1 MTEQKKLSRIAAPL
15 RILIVFLVAFDLAFV
30 GQKLGGAYESEF
42 GSHPDEAAHCV
53 TGIFVHDAMVAG
65 LAYARGGF
73 HGSPIEV
80 GRSFADTFYL
90 HYPKV
95 ALGVWPPA
103 FHTVQAIWTFPF
115 GVSRFSLLL
124 LMAALAGATAT
135 LIFEVVRRDFG
146 AWAASV
152 AAFVWLCGPLVHE
165 HTAMIMA
172 EMLSALTMF
181 AATILWGKFMEN
193 GRARDAMWFALLTSV
208 AILTKGTGLAL
219 LVMSAI
225 SVAITRKWRVLAR
238 PALWGAALIVVVL
251 AGIWT
256 WTFRNEGT
264 RVGGWEANEAAWS
277 FTSAAIPYYLKALA
291 YSVAFAVAVFG
302 VVGMVKMSRKEA
314 RWAAMT
320 SCVLAILIF
329 QSVVPAGRESR
340 HILAATPALI
350 VLAIAG
356 VFAIARHSGIRVADA
371 TLQLKRERLW
381 VLLFALVTLPQSLRA
396 WEHKSFEGFRALA
409 EEVLN
414 IAPQGGRVLV
424 CSDASGEGMFI
435 SELAMRD
442 ERPNL
447 IAERASKSLVDA
459 DARDW
464 AGRNLR
470 ERFHDDGALLN
481 YILKSKIE
489 YVLLD
494 AAVPDDKRVGYHDQ
508 LRRVIGE
515 NAGTFWPVAESPVR
529 RKGEDLFPPL
539 RLYRVARDVQPGE
552 SHKPAAR

>member
-1 MTEQKKLSRIAAPL
+1 MTEPKKSFRITAPL

-42 GSHPDEAAHCV
+42 GAHPDEAAHCV
-53 TGIFVHDAMVAG
+53 TGLFVRDAIAAG
-65 LAYARGGF
+65 WDYARGGF
-73 HGSPIEV
+73 HGSPIEA
-80 GRSFADTFYL
+80 GRTFADTFYL

-103 FHTVQAIWTFPF
+103 FHTVQALWTFPF
-115 GVSRFSLLL
+115 GVSRVSLLL
-124 LMAALAGATAT
+124 LMAALAGAVAT
-135 LIFEVVRRDFG
+135 LIFEVIRRDFG
-146 AWAASV
+146 VWAGAV
-152 AAFVWLCGPLVHE
+152 GALVWLCGPLVRE
-165 HTAMIMA
+165 HTALLMA

-181 AATILWGKFMEN
+181 AATVLWGKFLEM
-193 GRARDAMWFALLTSV
+193 GRARDAVWFALLTSA

-219 LVMSAI
+219 LLMCAI
-225 SVAITRKWRVLAR
+225 SVAVSRKWRVLAR

-256 WTFRNEGT
+256 WTFRHEGT
-264 RVGGWEANEAAWS
+264 RVGGWEANEAAWA
-277 FTSAAIPYYLKALA
+277 FTSAAIPFYLKALA
-291 YSVAFAVAVFG
+291 YSVAFAVALFALA
-302 VVGMVKMSRKEA
+302 GMLTMTRSGG

-320 SCVLAILIF
+320 SCVVAIFVF
-329 QSVVPAGRESR
+329 QSIVPAGRESR
-340 HILAATPALI
+340 HILAATPAMM
-350 VLAIAG
+350 VLAVGG
-356 VFAIARHSGIRVADA
+356 VFAIARHAGIRVADA
-371 TLQLKRERLW
+371 ALQQRRERLW
-381 VLLFALVTLPQSLRA
+381 VLLLALVALPQSLRA
-396 WEHKSFEGFRALA
+396 WEHKSFEGFEDLA
-409 EEVLN
+409 KEVLN

-447 IAERASKSLVDA
+447 IVERASKTLVDPN
-459 DARDW
+459 ARDW

-470 ERFHDDGALLN
+470 ERFHDDGALLS
-481 YILKSKIE
+481 YILRSKID

-494 AAVPDDKRVGYHDQ
+494 AAVPNDKRAGYHDQ

-539 RLYRVARDVQPGE
+539 RLYRVARDLQPGE
-552 SHKPAAR
+552 FRKPSAR